1 MKIVYD
7 ISRLGEGY
15 NNTRYQTGIN
25 RVVENIAYGL
35 LSSGECSLS
44 FCASES
50 VQMSIQALDYLNHN
64 QKLKNIPFL
73 HSSIRYELYNF
84 LKNLKDETANS
95 LLTTVT
101 LKSKVCFLNF
111 VNSRLIEPY
120 FLHFVT
126 PKLLSKAD
134 IFHSPFYAIP
144 EQIKKLSRRKNFL
157 QFTT

>member
-73 HSSIRYELYNF
+73 HSSIRNELYKV
-84 LKNLKDETANS
+84 LTNLKDETAKS
-95 LLTTVT
+95 LLRKFT
-101 LKSKVCFLNF
+101 LKSEIKFLNF
-111 VNSRLIEPY
+111 LIVSFLSLIIFMLLTLNFYLKSTY
-120 FLHFVT
+120 FIHRFT
-126 PKLLSKAD
+126 RYLS
-134 IFHSPFYAIP
+134 
-144 EQIKKLSRRKNFL
+144 Q
-157 QFTT
+157 